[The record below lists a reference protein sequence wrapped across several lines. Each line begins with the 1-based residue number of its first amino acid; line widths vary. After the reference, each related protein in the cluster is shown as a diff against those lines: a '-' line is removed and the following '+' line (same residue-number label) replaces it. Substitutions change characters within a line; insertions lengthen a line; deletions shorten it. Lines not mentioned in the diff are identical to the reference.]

1 MTKNLSNI
9 DNTRRALQDIKQ
21 DIEKWERIYRQLMLI
36 DGIDVMVYQTHEKIT
51 ELESLQFILKSQL
64 SKMGGK

>member
-21 DIEKWERIYRQLMLI
+21 DIEKWERIYHQLLRI

-51 ELESLQFILKSQL
+51 ELESLQFILKSHL
-64 SKMGGK
+64 SKMSGK